1 MKTITLR
8 FFDVEYTSGLTS
20 TDTLVSRVLSRLSS
34 QASQRLMDVNKQESN
49 KQDLISDF
57 LNVKSGKMVAG
68 TSIRITK
75 SKDVPI
81 ITEAMLKQNQFK
93 VSSINK
99 NAKDDEKTCLDYF
112 YFCLSDNKLIVTLDA
127 RSGISRFETYLNWLL
142 STTETGENINITPT
156 VDEDNISVSDLK
168 KITIGN
174 SYNISSGDTGDNGE
188 GIKSKMINLAGD
200 VIKSLFSDTESFA
213 DLMDAKICSANL
225 VIKFSKPRGMKEEEY
240 KKKTA
245 GAILKPLE
253 DPDSV
258 RFQTNGKKLLGSQIL
273 KVEQIEVEDVD
284 GAINEQEVY
293 QKIIKKMS

>member
-174 SYNISSGDTGDNGE
+174 SYNISSGDIGDNGE

-258 RFQTNGKKLLGSQIL
+258 RFQTKGKKLLGSQIL

-284 GAINEQEVY
+284 RA
-293 QKIIKKMS
+293 

>member
-1 MKTITLR
+1 
-8 FFDVEYTSGLTS
+8 
-20 TDTLVSRVLSRLSS
+20 
-34 QASQRLMDVNKQESN
+34 
-49 KQDLISDF
+49 
-57 LNVKSGKMVAG
+57 MVAG

-174 SYNISSGDTGDNGE
+174 FFDSSNKAE
-188 GIKSKMINLAGD
+188 KASN
-200 VIKSLFSDTESFA
+200 E
-213 DLMDAKICSANL
+213 
-225 VIKFSKPRGMKEEEY
+225 
-240 KKKTA
+240 
-245 GAILKPLE
+245 LK
-253 DPDSV
+253 
-258 RFQTNGKKLLGSQIL
+258 
-273 KVEQIEVEDVD
+273 
-284 GAINEQEVY
+284 
-293 QKIIKKMS
+293 

>member
-258 RFQTNGKKLLGSQIL
+258 RFQTKGKKLLGSQIL